1 MQKTFAAHT
10 FYNANLSIFIAK
22 NIKKTLSVE
31 NGTNVNLNKNVRL
44 SSLKLRAVTNGDE
57 LLNDKKFRNLRNIEV
72 IKSNVSQMIDVSGF
86 SYLEK
91 LNLAE
96 NGLKQVPPLP
106 ASIIALNMSFNP
118 LQRWCLN

>member
-1 MQKTFAAHT
+1 MRTLNAA
-10 FYNANLSIFIAK
+10 
-22 NIKKTLSVE
+22 
-31 NGTNVNLNKNVRL
+31 NGTIVTINKNVRL

-57 LLNDKKFRNLRNIEV
+57 LLNDKKFRNLRNVEV
-72 IKSNVSQMIDVSGF
+72 IKSNVSQMIDMSGF

-96 NGLKQVPPLP
+96 NELKRVPPLP

-118 LQRWCLN
+118 LQRWCLKQKLLLVKISYS

>member
-1 MQKTFAAHT
+1 M
-10 FYNANLSIFIAK
+10 
-22 NIKKTLSVE
+22 
-31 NGTNVNLNKNVRL
+31 NKNVRL

-118 LQRWCLN
+118 LQRWCLNRVYKKLFHRITLLRRLYNYHRHL